1 MSKIEKILIKLLSG
15 TSDNNFKFKDLELIL
30 ESFGFDKRIKGDHHI
45 YYRTDIPEII
55 NIQPK
60 GKYSKSYQ
68 VKQVRKIFI
77 NRKLTG
83 KYDV

>member
-1 MSKIEKILIKLLSG
+1 MSKIEKILFRLLSG
-15 TSDNNFKFKDLELIL
+15 ASDNNFKFKDLQLIL
-30 ESFGFDKRIKGDHHI
+30 EYFSFDKRIKGDHHI
-45 YYRTDIPEII
+45 YTHSDIPEII

-68 VKQVRKIFI
+68 VKQIRKILI
-77 NRKLTG
+77 NRKFTG